1 MTGLH
6 SHCLICENIISIPST
21 EKINWEMPQYQ
32 LEGGLIGLLGY
43 IDYSIREYPS
53 IRRSTHEIENNR
65 KKIGNV
71 FTIITHDS
79 GEGEQGYS
87 RENVYKVLNDFGEIG
102 WEVVSTN
109 TDYYYNDEKH
119 YDLEK
124 RYFLTEILGC
134 KNNSDNEDIIGEI
147 FLTRTKYL
155 MKKTKDIS
163 ELTEREKEKIRNA
176 ENKKNHLSLKRF

>member
-6 SHCLICENIISIPST
+6 SHCLICENIISIPDT

-43 IDYSIREYPS
+43 IDDTIQYPS
-53 IRRSTHEIENNR
+53 IRKSTHEIENNR
-65 KKIGNV
+65 RKIGNV
-71 FTIITHDS
+71 ITIITHDS
-79 GEGEQGYS
+79 GEGEEGYS
-87 RENVYKVLNDFGEIG
+87 RENVYKVLNGFGKIG

-124 RYFLTEILGC
+124 RYFMTEILRYT
-134 KNNSDNEDIIGEI
+134 NTSDNEDIIGKI
-147 FLTRTKYL
+147 SLTRTKYL

-163 ELTEREKEKIRNA
+163 ELTAIEIQKIRNA
-176 ENKKNHLSLKRF
+176 ENKKRSSWF